1 MSRAKSSGKAAAL
14 WGRFGT
20 AVAGGRQAK
29 LVEPDEKKERSVY
42 VSLRVSSEEKARLQ
56 REAAGL
62 SISAYVRE
70 RLFGEAA
77 RPRKTRGKFPVKDH
91 EALARVLRAL
101 GCSNLAQ
108 DFDAL
113 SWAVR
118 DGSVQLDDDSK
129 RAFVRACAD
138 VSAMHRE
145 LIAALGLKARPQ

>member
-1 MSRAKSSGKAAAL
+1 MSREITSEKAATL
-14 WGRFGT
+14 RGRFG
-20 AVAGGRQAK
+20 AAAAGGVQAAPADPNERQDR
-29 LVEPDEKKERSVY
+29 PVY
-42 VSLRVSSEEKARLQ
+42 VSLRVSPEEKARLKCD
-56 REAAGL
+56 AAGM

-70 RLFGEAA
+70 RLFGDAA
-77 RPRKTRGKFPVKDH
+77 RPRKTRGRFPVKDH

-101 GCSNLAQ
+101 GRSNLAQ

-118 DGSVQLDDDSK
+118 DGSLQLDDDSK
-129 RAFVRACAD
+129 RAFARACAD